1 MTSRDFQRRA
11 DSGYRSPNAAT
22 AATANDNVRR
32 ATSDVVPA
40 QQIEP
45 SALTYQLLTPGH
57 TSAHDSRIVEAYR
70 CWRATWRDAF
80 VELEQHS
87 ELFSDDF
94 TRQDEVGAIFQHDE
108 CIALSFFRWVDL
120 SSPMNRDDSYFRV
133 WPEEARDEACREG
146 SRICVSSSFTLAAGY
161 RRSNVCSLKDVLVA
175 LIIERFLA
183 SDADAVVGTVRN
195 NRGVDK
201 LIYRNGFLPILHNRK
216 MYGVDVDLGAFYRR
230 GSQRV
235 PTSPV
240 NEQIVQALRP
250 KAGVL

>member
-11 DSGYRSPNAAT
+11 DSGYRSPNAA
-22 AATANDNVRR
+22 NDTVRR
-32 ATSDVVPA
+32 AISDLVPA
-40 QQIEP
+40 QQVEP
-45 SALTYQLLTPGH
+45 SALSYHLLTPGH
-57 TSAHDSRIVEAYR
+57 THAHDSRIAEAYR

-120 SSPMNRDDSYFRV
+120 SNPMNRDDSYFRV

-201 LIYRNGFLPILHNRK
+201 LIYRNGFLPILHNRT

>member
-1 MTSRDFQRRA
+1 MTSRDFQWSA
-11 DSGYRSPNAAT
+11 ESGCLSQSAAT
-22 AATANDNVRR
+22 AKDSERR
-32 ATSDVVPA
+32 ATSDDVPA
-40 QQIEP
+40 SQIEP
-45 SALTYQLLTPGH
+45 AALSYQLLTPGQ
-57 TSAHDSRIVEAYR
+57 TRADDPRIMEAYR

-80 VELEQHS
+80 VELAQHT

-94 TRQDEVGAIFQHDE
+94 SRQHEVGALFQHDE

-120 SSPMNRDDSYFRV
+120 SVLMNREDSYFRV
-133 WPEEARDEACREG
+133 WPEAAKDEACREG

-161 RRSNVCSLKDVLVA
+161 RRSKVCSLKDVLVS

-201 LIYRNGFLPILHNRK
+201 LIYRNGFLPILQNRK
-216 MYGVDVDLGAFYRR
+216 MYGVAVDLGAFYRF
-230 GSQRV
+230 GSKRT
-235 PTSPV
+235 PTSPI

-250 KAGVL
+250 KAGAR

>member
-1 MTSRDFQRRA
+1 MTSRDYQRSA
-11 DSGYRSPNAAT
+11 VGGYQVSNAA
-22 AATANDNVRR
+22 AHSDKGQR
-32 ATSDVVPA
+32 ATSDVVSVK
-40 QQIEP
+40 QIEP
-45 SALTYQLLTPGH
+45 AALRYELLTPGQ
-57 TSAHDSRIVEAYR
+57 TRADDPRIAEAYR

-80 VELEQHS
+80 VELEQHT
-87 ELFSDDF
+87 ELYSDDF
-94 TRQDEVGAIFQHDE
+94 TRQHEVGALFQHDE

-120 SSPMNRDDSYFRV
+120 SVAMNRDDSYFRV
-133 WPEEARDEACREG
+133 WPEEARDAACREG

-161 RRSNVCSLKDVLVA
+161 RRSTVCSLKDVLVA

-230 GSQRV
+230 GSTRV
-235 PTSPV
+235 PTSPI

-250 KAGVL
+250 KAGAL

>member
-1 MTSRDFQRRA
+1 MTSRECLRSR
-11 DSGYRSPNAAT
+11 DSGDPAPH

-32 ATSDVVPA
+32 ATPGGVPVKA
-40 QQIEP
+40 IEP
-45 SALTYQLLTPGH
+45 AALRYQLLTLGSTRADDPQL
-57 TSAHDSRIVEAYR
+57 VEAYR

-80 VELEQHS
+80 VELGQHS
-87 ELFSDDF
+87 ELYSDDF
-94 TRQDEVGAIFQHDE
+94 TRQHEVGAVFQHDE

-120 SSPMNRDDSYFRV
+120 SVPMNRDDSYFRV
-133 WPEEARDEACREG
+133 WPEEARAEACREG

-161 RRSNVCSLKDVLVA
+161 RRSEVCSLKDVLVA

-201 LIYRNGFLPILHNRK
+201 LIYRNGFLPILHKRK

-230 GSQRV
+230 ASKRV

-250 KAGVL
+250 KAGAL